1 MNVKC
6 KLSYPFGLIISS
18 VILIMILFSACN
30 RNKKSQEY
38 AKIVKYWMNRELVLP
53 SDTVIIGAIGRDFN
67 LECIDNKEFKIVT
80 RIDGDCSVCI
90 DELLEWKKMVQ
101 DYGSELN
108 LSFHFYVATNNFEIF
123 KKINKSTIR
132 FPYPLIF
139 DRLDDLRIK
148 NNLKKDKR
156 FNTFLLDR
164 DNRVVLIGNPIR
176 NKKIKQLYF
185 EKIRKKAVEYSQDER
200 GG

>member
-1 MNVKC
+1 MSIKFENVFHSKI
-6 KLSYPFGLIISS
+6 KIVLII
-18 VILIMILFSACN
+18 ILTLNTSCN
-30 RNKKSQEY
+30 PNKKNEEY
-38 AKIVKYWMNRELVLP
+38 VKYWMDRELVLP
-53 SDTVIIGAIGRDFN
+53 SDTAIIEAIDSN
-67 LECIDNKEFKIVT
+67 SKLDYIENKEFKIVT

-90 DELLEWKKMVQ
+90 DELLEWKKLVQ
-101 DYGSELN
+101 EYANELN
-108 LSFHFYVATNNFEIF
+108 LSFHFYVTTNNFEIF

-185 EKIRKKAVEYSQDER
+185 EKIRKKVVEYSQGER